1 MADPIKVVLV
11 DDHSMIRIG
20 LKAYF
25 DTLEDIQVVGEASS
39 GEEAVSVV
47 TKTHPDVILMDL
59 VMNGMDGVEATLQVK
74 KVCPNVKVII
84 LTSFHEDLH
93 IFPAIKAGAISYI
106 LKDVDPDDLACAVRA
121 AYAGEAVINPRVA
134 ARLVRKMQGNGEES
148 PNPFSELT
156 DRELDVLRLVAQGMS
171 NQEIADSLV
180 LSEKTVKTHMT
191 NILSK
196 LHLKDRTQAAA
207 YAWQQ
212 GIVRRDQG

>member
-25 DTLEDIQVVGEASS
+25 DTLDDIQVVGEAAS
-39 GEEAVSVV
+39 GEEAISVA
-47 TKTHPDVILMDL
+47 TETRPDVILMDL
-59 VMNGMDGVEATLQVK
+59 LMNGMDGVEATQQVK
-74 KVCPNVKVII
+74 KICPNVKVII

-106 LKDVDPDDLACAVRA
+106 LKDVDPDDLAGAVRA

-134 ARLVRKMQGNGEES
+134 ARLVSRMQGKEEES
-148 PNPFSELT
+148 PNPFTELT
-156 DRELDVLRLVAQGMS
+156 DRELDVLRMVAQGRT
-171 NQEIADSLV
+171 NQEIAEALV

-191 NILSK
+191 NILAK
-196 LHLKDRTQAAA
+196 LHVKDRTQAAA
-207 YAWQQ
+207 YAWQN
-212 GIVRRDQG
+212 GIVRRDQT

>member
-1 MADPIKVVLV
+1 MTDPIKVVLV

-25 DTLEDIQVVGEASS
+25 DTLEDIRVVGEASS
-39 GEEAVSVV
+39 GEEAVRVA
-47 TKTHPDVILMDL
+47 TDTQPDVILMDL
-59 VMNGMDGVEATLQVK
+59 IMNGMDGVEATRHVK
-74 KVCPNVKVII
+74 KICPSVKVII

-106 LKDVDPDDLACAVRA
+106 LKDVDPDELANAVRA
-121 AYAGEAVINPRVA
+121 AHAGEAVINPRVA
-134 ARLVRKMQGNGEES
+134 ARLVSKMQGNEEES
-148 PNPFSELT
+148 PNPFTELT
-156 DRELDVLRLVAQGMS
+156 DRELDVLRMVAQGM
-171 NQEIADSLV
+171 NNHEIAEILV

-207 YAWQQ
+207 YAWQN
-212 GIVRRDQG
+212 GIVHRDQT